1 VLHNRKAPSKN
12 STVESLRSRIRELEQ
27 AEIDRDRI
35 EADLRSEKELAQQY
49 LNIAGVAILVI
60 GTDERVNLINNMGCK
75 ILGYSEEEIVGE
87 NWFDKFLPLDTIDS
101 TRKIF
106 RELMQGKTKDLEYV
120 ETPVLTKVGD
130 IRQIAWHNTLL
141 KDTQGKII
149 GTLSSGEDITSRKL
163 AEDLLRRS
171 EERFRDLFEN
181 ANDLIQSIT
190 PGGNFIYVNRKW
202 RETLGYSEEEISA
215 LNFSDMLAPE
225 CKQECLQKFK
235 LVLKGQAF
243 QNIRATL
250 LSKSGKRIELEG
262 SVNLRSQDGKPLATR
277 GIFRNV
283 TEQLRMENALR
294 ENEKQLRRLTEN
306 MTDLIAETDD
316 KGYFQ
321 YISPSF
327 KTVLNYE
334 PSTLIGKSAP
344 EVNLFHPED
353 LARIIA
359 EGAKKMQDHE
369 FVSSDTPLWKQEC
382 RLHHA
387 DGHYL
392 WVELA
397 TRFLTN
403 ESGKVTGHVTI
414 GRDINM
420 RKNMEIALRESEER
434 FRNIFE
440 TAGVSI
446 WEEDFSEIKKTID
459 ALKRDGVQ
467 DFRKYIDQHP
477 EFIKQAAK
485 QIKVVDVNEAT
496 LNLFGACSKEELI
509 GSLDK
514 IFVPDTLQI
523 LRGEILTLAEGKTF
537 FEGETINQ
545 TLQGKRLNVLLA
557 MTFPSDPEKF
567 ETVLISLMD
576 ITDRK
581 SSEQEIATQ
590 KVRLQQLFENTPIGI
605 VVLDDQDQIQGI
617 NKAFETI
624 FQYRPNEVVGYQLN
638 DLVVPEELSKEA
650 TSLSLA
656 SLEGASVQKE
666 TIRKRKDGSLI
677 PVHAYGVPIIM
688 DGKTVGVYAMYVDI
702 SDSKQ
707 KEQKL
712 EYMSSHDAL
721 TGLYNRS
728 FFEIELNRVERDKLY
743 PASIMVADVDGLKA
757 VNDRMGHT
765 AGDRLLKT
773 CAKLLKKA
781 FRADDVIARIGG
793 DEFAILLPG
802 AETSSAEQAL
812 TRIKTIMDDY
822 NQMNPDFSISIS
834 FGIATSR
841 IGTSLLMVFK
851 DADRLMYEEK
861 AVKRASKK

>member
-130 IRQIAWHNTLL
+130 IRQIAWHNILL

-149 GTLSSGEDITSRKL
+149 CTLSSGEDITSRKL
-163 AEDLLRRS
+163 AEDLLRR
-171 EERFRDLFEN
+171 
-181 ANDLIQSIT
+181 
-190 PGGNFIYVNRKW
+190 
-202 RETLGYSEEEISA
+202 
-215 LNFSDMLAPE
+215 
-225 CKQECLQKFK
+225 
-235 LVLKGQAF
+235 
-243 QNIRATL
+243 
-250 LSKSGKRIELEG
+250 
-262 SVNLRSQDGKPLATR
+262 
-277 GIFRNV
+277 
-283 TEQLRMENALR
+283 
-294 ENEKQLRRLTEN
+294 
-306 MTDLIAETDD
+306 
-316 KGYFQ
+316 
-321 YISPSF
+321 
-327 KTVLNYE
+327 
-334 PSTLIGKSAP
+334 
-344 EVNLFHPED
+344 
-353 LARIIA
+353 
-359 EGAKKMQDHE
+359 
-369 FVSSDTPLWKQEC
+369 
-382 RLHHA
+382 
-387 DGHYL
+387 
-392 WVELA
+392 
-397 TRFLTN
+397 
-403 ESGKVTGHVTI
+403 
-414 GRDINM
+414 
-420 RKNMEIALRESEER
+420 SEER

-496 LNLFGACSKEELI
+496 LNLFEASSKEELI

-605 VVLDDQDQIQGI
+605 VVVDDQDQIQGI

-743 PASIMVADVDGLKA
+743 PASIMVADVDGLKT

-812 TRIKTIMDDY
+812 TRVKTIMDDY

>member
-130 IRQIAWHNTLL
+130 IRQIAWHNILL

-149 GTLSSGEDITSRKL
+149 CTLSSGEDITSRKL
-163 AEDLLRRS
+163 AEDLLRR
-171 EERFRDLFEN
+171 
-181 ANDLIQSIT
+181 
-190 PGGNFIYVNRKW
+190 
-202 RETLGYSEEEISA
+202 
-215 LNFSDMLAPE
+215 
-225 CKQECLQKFK
+225 
-235 LVLKGQAF
+235 
-243 QNIRATL
+243 
-250 LSKSGKRIELEG
+250 
-262 SVNLRSQDGKPLATR
+262 
-277 GIFRNV
+277 
-283 TEQLRMENALR
+283 
-294 ENEKQLRRLTEN
+294 
-306 MTDLIAETDD
+306 
-316 KGYFQ
+316 
-321 YISPSF
+321 
-327 KTVLNYE
+327 
-334 PSTLIGKSAP
+334 
-344 EVNLFHPED
+344 
-353 LARIIA
+353 
-359 EGAKKMQDHE
+359 
-369 FVSSDTPLWKQEC
+369 
-382 RLHHA
+382 
-387 DGHYL
+387 
-392 WVELA
+392 
-397 TRFLTN
+397 
-403 ESGKVTGHVTI
+403 
-414 GRDINM
+414 
-420 RKNMEIALRESEER
+420 SEER

-496 LNLFGACSKEELI
+496 LNLFEASSKEELI

-605 VVLDDQDQIQGI
+605 VVVDDQDQIQGI

-638 DLVVPEELSKEA
+638 DLIVPEELSKEA

-743 PASIMVADVDGLKA
+743 PASIMVADVDGLKT

>member
-130 IRQIAWHNTLL
+130 IRQIAWHNILL
-141 KDTQGKII
+141 KDTQGKIM

-163 AEDLLRRS
+163 AEDLLRR
-171 EERFRDLFEN
+171 
-181 ANDLIQSIT
+181 
-190 PGGNFIYVNRKW
+190 
-202 RETLGYSEEEISA
+202 
-215 LNFSDMLAPE
+215 
-225 CKQECLQKFK
+225 
-235 LVLKGQAF
+235 
-243 QNIRATL
+243 
-250 LSKSGKRIELEG
+250 
-262 SVNLRSQDGKPLATR
+262 
-277 GIFRNV
+277 
-283 TEQLRMENALR
+283 
-294 ENEKQLRRLTEN
+294 
-306 MTDLIAETDD
+306 
-316 KGYFQ
+316 
-321 YISPSF
+321 
-327 KTVLNYE
+327 
-334 PSTLIGKSAP
+334 
-344 EVNLFHPED
+344 
-353 LARIIA
+353 
-359 EGAKKMQDHE
+359 
-369 FVSSDTPLWKQEC
+369 
-382 RLHHA
+382 
-387 DGHYL
+387 
-392 WVELA
+392 
-397 TRFLTN
+397 
-403 ESGKVTGHVTI
+403 
-414 GRDINM
+414 
-420 RKNMEIALRESEER
+420 SEER

-496 LNLFGACSKEELI
+496 LNLFEASSKEELI

-743 PASIMVADVDGLKA
+743 PASIMVADVDGLKT

-812 TRIKTIMDDY
+812 TRVKTIMDDY

>member
-130 IRQIAWHNTLL
+130 IRQIAWHNILL

-149 GTLSSGEDITSRKL
+149 CTLSSGEDITSRKL
-163 AEDLLRRS
+163 AEDLLRR
-171 EERFRDLFEN
+171 
-181 ANDLIQSIT
+181 
-190 PGGNFIYVNRKW
+190 
-202 RETLGYSEEEISA
+202 
-215 LNFSDMLAPE
+215 
-225 CKQECLQKFK
+225 
-235 LVLKGQAF
+235 
-243 QNIRATL
+243 
-250 LSKSGKRIELEG
+250 
-262 SVNLRSQDGKPLATR
+262 
-277 GIFRNV
+277 
-283 TEQLRMENALR
+283 
-294 ENEKQLRRLTEN
+294 
-306 MTDLIAETDD
+306 
-316 KGYFQ
+316 
-321 YISPSF
+321 
-327 KTVLNYE
+327 
-334 PSTLIGKSAP
+334 
-344 EVNLFHPED
+344 
-353 LARIIA
+353 
-359 EGAKKMQDHE
+359 
-369 FVSSDTPLWKQEC
+369 
-382 RLHHA
+382 
-387 DGHYL
+387 
-392 WVELA
+392 
-397 TRFLTN
+397 
-403 ESGKVTGHVTI
+403 
-414 GRDINM
+414 
-420 RKNMEIALRESEER
+420 SEER

-496 LNLFGACSKEELI
+496 LNLFEASSKEELI

-605 VVLDDQDQIQGI
+605 VVVDDQDQIQGI

-743 PASIMVADVDGLKA
+743 PASIMVADVDGLKT

-812 TRIKTIMDDY
+812 TRVKTIMDDY

-861 AVKRASKK
+861 AIKRASKK

>member
-130 IRQIAWHNTLL
+130 IRQIAWHNILL

-149 GTLSSGEDITSRKL
+149 CTLSSGEDITSRKL
-163 AEDLLRRS
+163 AEDLLRR
-171 EERFRDLFEN
+171 
-181 ANDLIQSIT
+181 
-190 PGGNFIYVNRKW
+190 
-202 RETLGYSEEEISA
+202 
-215 LNFSDMLAPE
+215 
-225 CKQECLQKFK
+225 
-235 LVLKGQAF
+235 
-243 QNIRATL
+243 
-250 LSKSGKRIELEG
+250 
-262 SVNLRSQDGKPLATR
+262 
-277 GIFRNV
+277 
-283 TEQLRMENALR
+283 
-294 ENEKQLRRLTEN
+294 
-306 MTDLIAETDD
+306 
-316 KGYFQ
+316 
-321 YISPSF
+321 
-327 KTVLNYE
+327 
-334 PSTLIGKSAP
+334 
-344 EVNLFHPED
+344 
-353 LARIIA
+353 
-359 EGAKKMQDHE
+359 
-369 FVSSDTPLWKQEC
+369 
-382 RLHHA
+382 
-387 DGHYL
+387 
-392 WVELA
+392 
-397 TRFLTN
+397 
-403 ESGKVTGHVTI
+403 
-414 GRDINM
+414 
-420 RKNMEIALRESEER
+420 SEER

-496 LNLFGACSKEELI
+496 LNLFEASSKEELI

-605 VVLDDQDQIQGI
+605 VVVDDQDQIQGI

-743 PASIMVADVDGLKA
+743 PASIMVADVDGLKT